1 MSDSEPS
8 DVAPSTADAPRRLP
22 TAALLALLIALGTA
36 AFVGYRG
43 WRDQGVG
50 TRVQAALDDRLA
62 ALASLERRVDEELAA
77 LAGDV
82 EALRRDAERAESAR
96 SKLQDWQTQREQAA
110 TAETEAAATAETE
123 AAATAE
129 TEAAATPAPAQAWQ
143 VAEAE
148 YLLRVANHRLRLE
161 ADASGALGMLA
172 AADQALAAAD
182 PFAYHDVRAR
192 LARERA
198 ALEAVA
204 GTDVQGIYLRLAA
217 LMGQLDELPLRAP
230 AYIAKAADTDP
241 QQAQAEATALDA
253 ILGRLAGLVRFRS
266 AGPPVRPLLPPE
278 QAEYLLLNLRLA
290 LNHAQLAALRRD
302 QAVFGASLATASE
315 WLSAHVD
322 LRADAGRAFAAAL
335 AALQEEDLAAT
346 LPDISGSLA
355 RLRAL
360 RSPPQENGG

>member
-110 TAETEAAATAETE
+110 TAETEAAAT
-123 AAATAE
+123 
-129 TEAAATPAPAQAWQ
+129 PARAQAWQ